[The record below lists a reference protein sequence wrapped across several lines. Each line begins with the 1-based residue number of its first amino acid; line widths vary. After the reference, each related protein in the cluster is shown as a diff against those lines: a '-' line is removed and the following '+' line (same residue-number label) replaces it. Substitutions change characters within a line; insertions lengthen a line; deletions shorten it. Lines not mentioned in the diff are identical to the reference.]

1 MATAAQARL
10 ETALQRLLDL
20 DCKLRRT
27 GARVT
32 QDKAILDALKAADN
46 ELQAASLA
54 APDTLLPPRL
64 LSALQRALVESCGR
78 GGDSHARMLRCFA
91 AAATLRALLQ
101 GFTDIRA
108 CTNQAGCRRQQVRG
122 IRRAL
127 HLGCVWH
134 SGGKTQHINSTLGE
148 LPRPSTGMAT
158 APTTLSPHPA
168 PTPAPT
174 PAPLPQIGRT
184 PGMLQALSECLH
196 CWRGNSYIV
205 EPVLVDL
212 NRLMTC

>member
-10 ETALQRLLDL
+10 ETALQRVLDL

-32 QDKAILDALKAADN
+32 QDKATLDALKAADN

-64 LSALQRALVESCGR
+64 LSALQRALAESCGR
-78 GGDSHARMLRCFA
+78 RGDKSARMLRCFT
-91 AAATLRALLQ
+91 AAATVKALLQ
-101 GFTDIRA
+101 GFRDNQV

-122 IRRAL
+122 TRKAL

-134 SGGKTQHINSTLGE
+134 S
-148 LPRPSTGMAT
+148 A
-158 APTTLSPHPA
+158 
-168 PTPAPT
+168 
-174 PAPLPQIGRT
+174 
-184 PGMLQALSECLH
+184 
-196 CWRGNSYIV
+196 
-205 EPVLVDL
+205 
-212 NRLMTC
+212 